1 MDHEQPRDSDT
12 RPGGRA
18 LWRPGARTAVAFVV
32 ALGTVC
38 GAAVVL
44 ERRWKADGGTGPDA
58 DIARWIAEHHTTA
71 RTDLMHGVTW
81 FGSTRVVVPIAI
93 CVVLALVGCRRTWLA
108 LFVAVAVAGLGLLVL
123 TAKNVAAHPRPPVGP
138 FGSAFPSGHA
148 AQSATFCL
156 ALAVVV
162 TLLTRSRALRGGAW
176 AAALLIIV
184 LVGVS
189 RVYLRAHWAT
199 DVLGG
204 WLLAATWVGGLT
216 IALRHFIEPTPSGP
230 PVIPPNGTSG
240 RRRGARRRPTPGAP
254 RVRQSGTPRRV

>member
-1 MDHEQPRDSDT
+1 MDHEQPRNSDT
-12 RPGGRA
+12 RPCDRA
-18 LWRPGARTAVAFVV
+18 LWRPWARTAVAFVV

-38 GAAVVL
+38 VAAVAL
-44 ERRWKADGGTGPDA
+44 ERSWKADGGTGPDA
-58 DIARWIAEHHTTA
+58 EIARWIAEHHTTA
-71 RTDLMHGVTW
+71 RSDLMHGVTW

-93 CVVLALVGCRRTWLA
+93 CVVFALVACRRTWLA

-123 TAKNVAAHPRPPVGP
+123 TAKNVAAHQRPPVGP

-156 ALAVVV
+156 TLAVVA
-162 TLLTRSRALRGGAW
+162 TLLTRSRALRSGAW
-176 AAALLIIV
+176 ATALLIIV

-216 IALRHFIEPTPSGP
+216 IALRHFIEPPPSGP
-230 PVIPPNGTSG
+230 PFTLPSGTSG
-240 RRRGARRRPTPGAP
+240 RRRAARRPPTRGARRAR
-254 RVRQSGTPRRV
+254 RSGTPRRV